1 MQITISTQNIAGEVI
16 QTANGRDIHRELCV
30 KKDYSNWVK
39 AQIERADLVEN
50 TDYVKVAQ
58 KGELS
63 ATGQTSIEYHF
74 TVESGKHVAISYSI
88 DFRPLLLASPAMD
101 DIQDEMLNWSY

>member
-63 ATGQTSIEYHF
+63 ATGFIVSLTD
-74 TVESGKHVAISYSI
+74 G
-88 DFRPLLLASPAMD
+88 RL
-101 DIQDEMLNWSY
+101 